1 MNLKVLFKNIQ
12 TLLVVVLAALLFL
25 QRGCSSTPPVEPKVI
40 TEVVTKW
47 DTVKIE
53 QTEYVP
59 QIIEKVV
66 VNIDTFSTPIDTVS
80 VLKDYYAKYFYTDT
94 IQLDTLGSIIVNDTI
109 TRNLISFRDVQS
121 NIFIPTTTIT
131 NTVYLYKR
139 EFYGGVS
146 VGGMINPVQNESP
159 INYISGELMYVNKK
173 RNVYGFGLG
182 VDKDFLPIVSG
193 RLYWKIGK

>member
-1 MNLKVLFKNIQ
+1 MRNYFKNIQ
-12 TLLVVVLAALLFL
+12 TLLVVVLAVLLFL

-47 DTVKIE
+47 DTVKVE
-53 QTEYVP
+53 KTEYVP
-59 QIIEKVV
+59 KVVEKVV
-66 VNIDTFSTPIDTVS
+66 VNIDTFSAPIDTTA

-121 NIFIPTTTIT
+121 DIFIPTTTIT

-146 VGGMINPVQNESP
+146 VGATNQAVQN
-159 INYISGELMYVNKK
+159 INGELLYVNKK
-173 RNVYGFGLG
+173 RQVYGFGVGLNP
-182 VDKDFLPIVSG
+182 DFQPVYTV
-193 RLYWKIGK
+193 RMYWKIGK

>member
-1 MNLKVLFKNIQ
+1 MKGYFKNIQ
-12 TLLVVVLAALLFL
+12 TLLVVVLAALLFF

-47 DTVKIE
+47 DTVKVE

-131 NTVYLYKR
+131 NTTYLYKR
-139 EFYGGVS
+139 EFFGGIS

-182 VDKDFLPIVSG
+182 VDKDFFPIVSG

>member
-1 MNLKVLFKNIQ
+1 MRNYFKNIQ
-12 TLLVVVLAALLFL
+12 TLLVVVLAVLLFL
-25 QRGCSSTPPVEPKVI
+25 QRGCSSTPPVEPEVI

-47 DTVKIE
+47 DTVKVE
-53 QTEYVP
+53 KTEYVP
-59 QIIEKVV
+59 KIVEKVV
-66 VNIDTFSTPIDTVS
+66 VNIDTFSAPIDTVS

-121 NIFIPTTTIT
+121 DIFIPTTTIT

-146 VGGMINPVQNESP
+146 VGATNQAVQN
-159 INYISGELMYVNKK
+159 INAELLYVNKK
-173 RNVYGFGLG
+173 RQAYGFGVGLNPQFQP
-182 VDKDFLPIVSG
+182 VYTV
-193 RLYWKIGK
+193 RMYWKIGK

>member
-1 MNLKVLFKNIQ
+1 MRNYFKNIQ
-12 TLLVVVLAALLFL
+12 TLLVVVLAVLLFL

-47 DTVKIE
+47 DTVKVE
-53 QTEYVP
+53 KTEYVP
-59 QIIEKVV
+59 KVVEKVV
-66 VNIDTFSTPIDTVS
+66 VNIDTFSAPIDTTA

-121 NIFIPTTTIT
+121 DIFIPTTTIT

>member
-1 MNLKVLFKNIQ
+1 MKGYFKNIP
-12 TLLVVVLAALLFL
+12 TLLVVVLAALLFF

-47 DTVKIE
+47 DTVKVE

-131 NTVYLYKR
+131 NTTYLYKR
-139 EFYGGVS
+139 ELFWGVA

-159 INYISGELMYVNKK
+159 INYVSGELMYVNKK

-182 VDKDFLPIVSG
+182 VDKDFFPIISG

>member
-1 MNLKVLFKNIQ
+1 LRGYFKNIQ
-12 TLLVVVLAALLFL
+12 TLLVVVLAVLLFL
-25 QRGCSSTPPVEPKVI
+25 QRGCSSTPSVEPEVI

-47 DTVKIE
+47 DTVKVE
-53 QTEYVP
+53 KTEYVP
-59 QIIEKVV
+59 KIVEKVV

-139 EFYGGVS
+139 EFFGGIT
-146 VGGMINPVQNESP
+146 VGATNQAVQN
-159 INYISGELMYVNKK
+159 INAELLYVNKK
-173 RNVYGFGLG
+173 RQAYGFGVGLNPQWQP
-182 VDKDFLPIVSG
+182 VYTV
-193 RLYWKIGK
+193 RMYWKIGK

>member
-1 MNLKVLFKNIQ
+1 MRNYFKNIQ
-12 TLLVVVLAALLFL
+12 TLLVVVLAVLLFL
-25 QRGCSSTPPVEPKVI
+25 QRGCSSTPPVEPKVV

-47 DTVKIE
+47 DTVKVE
-53 QTEYVP
+53 KTEYVP
-59 QIIEKVV
+59 KVVEKVV
-66 VNIDTFSTPIDTVS
+66 VNIDTFSAPIDTTA

-121 NIFIPTTTIT
+121 DIFIPTTTIT

-146 VGGMINPVQNESP
+146 VGATNQAVHH
-159 INYISGELMYVNKK
+159 
-173 RNVYGFGLG
+173 
-182 VDKDFLPIVSG
+182 
-193 RLYWKIGK
+193 